1 MTGSTLQL
9 DTATWHSIA
18 PAWEQSLQLP
28 DTLRKAA
35 MKATEQTS
43 LGSCGSR
50 WEELQWGWGSGAGW
64 VSHGYVRRMH

>member
-1 MTGSTLQL
+1 MTGSKLQL

-43 LGSCGSR
+43 LGSCGSSR
-50 WEELQWGWGSGAGW
+50 WEELQWGWGSGAGCEAG
-64 VSHGYVRRMH
+64 SD